1 MSTPPQ
7 PVVQQH
13 AATPPGNIPKG
24 RQTYIMIGVA
34 VVIVAS
40 IVFSGA
46 ATNKTAK
53 PGTNLPSLTVATP
66 SKRDIDT
73 YSQQL
78 KAAEQQEKQAQEQA
92 ARQKELLR
100 QVTEQGG
107 VPATDARMQ
116 GGIPGQAVI
125 GPDGRPYYS
134 MPVQSQSQPLPS
146 NPVVQEKE
154 KLEAS
159 SLFASPVALS
169 LRPTTTA
176 ISSAPIAVTANPTV
190 SPAATATL
198 IPNTPPVTATNPP
211 VSVAS
216 EVSAVS
222 RVPQHILFEGTI
234 LEAVLTN
241 RLAGTFSGPVNCM
254 VTTNVY
260 SHDRNLLLIPQG
272 SRVLGEAKRVA
283 EQQQQRLAVS
293 FHRLIMPDGFSVNL
307 DQFSG
312 LSQEGATGLKDETNN
327 HYLEVFG
334 TSIALGIMSGFSQ
347 FGTGSAL
354 TSGGFD
360 SYRQGVAGQLA
371 QNSSTV
377 LSRQLNRLPDITI
390 REGQRIKII
399 LTKDLALP
407 AYAGH
412 STKEDL

>member
-1 MSTPPQ
+1 MSTTPQ
-7 PVVQQH
+7 PEPVIQQH

-24 RQTYIMIGVA
+24 RQTYSMIGVA

-46 ATNKTAK
+46 ATTKTVK
-53 PGTNLPSLTVATP
+53 PGNNLPSLTVATP
-66 SKRDIDT
+66 TKREIDI

-92 ARQKELLR
+92 ARQKEMLR
-100 QVTEQGG
+100 QVTAQGG
-107 VPATDARMQ
+107 VPAIEPGMQ

-134 MPVQSQSQPLPS
+134 APVQSQAPPVPA
-146 NPVVQEKE
+146 NPVAQERE
-154 KLEAS
+154 KLETS

-169 LRPTTTA
+169 LRPTSVASTVSVANTA
-176 ISSAPIAVTANPTV
+176 TAN
-190 SPAATATL
+190 ATTTPSATL
-198 IPNTPPVTATNPP
+198 ASNAAPVAVTNPP
-211 VSVAS
+211 PFAAPEAAS
-216 EVSAVS
+216 Q
-222 RVPQHILFEGTI
+222 VPQHILFEGTI

-241 RLAGTFSGPVNCM
+241 RLAGAFSGPVNCM

-260 SHDRNLLLIPQG
+260 SHNHNLLLIPQG

-312 LSQEGATGLKDETNN
+312 LSQEGATGLKDKTNN

-334 TSIALGIMSGFSQ
+334 TSIALGVMSGFSQ

-354 TSGGFD
+354 TSSGFD

-399 LTKDLALP
+399 LTKDLVLP

-412 STKEDL
+412 SNKEDL